1 MKYAI
6 RAAYPGSGESYAVVY
21 HPWPW
26 PAKTRCSVGWT
37 SSLFDAAQFD
47 TREEAE
53 PFLEEIR
60 KGLQSPASAA
70 IVGV

>member
-6 RAAYPGSGESYAVVY
+6 KATYPASGDSFAIVY

-26 PAKTRCSVGWT
+26 PAKTRCPTGWT
-37 SSLFDAAQFD
+37 NSLFDAAQFD
-47 TREEAE
+47 SREEAE

-60 KGLQSPASAA
+60 KNLQSPASAC
-70 IVGV
+70 IVGL